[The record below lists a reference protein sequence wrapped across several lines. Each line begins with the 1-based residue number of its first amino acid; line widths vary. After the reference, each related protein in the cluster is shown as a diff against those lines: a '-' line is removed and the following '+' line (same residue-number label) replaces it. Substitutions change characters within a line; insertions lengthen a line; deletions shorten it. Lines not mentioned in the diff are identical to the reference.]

1 MAGCIIAVGGIGAGM
16 SAAVLVPLALYEP
29 TAAPTRDALWYMAV
43 SMYSNVRQ
51 AVFMPTCVVT
61 GIVQQTYRPG
71 GQR

>member
-29 TAAPTRDALWYMAV
+29 TAASTRDALWHMAV

-51 AVFMPTCVVT
+51 AVFMSTCVVT
-61 GIVQQTYRPG
+61 GIVQ
-71 GQR
+71 